1 MYIEKIISNKTH
13 YYKKVDFYVPV
24 TIEFPDNNDR
34 YGLADVLYY
43 RYLDQDSSLLEV
55 TINSKSTQIVRVA
68 LVSINKTVEQAN
80 ADNTHSKVEVIEGNP
95 LINMGVFSESNIVTE
110 NREIKFKYLNKK
122 IWIILSETVDY
133 GVVMGDL
140 TILLNNNNEISGFT
154 VEGFSTKEWEIIQA
168 GCCMET

>member
-1 MYIEKIISNKTH
+1 M
-13 YYKKVDFYVPV
+13 
-24 TIEFPDNNDR
+24 
-34 YGLADVLYY
+34 
-43 RYLDQDSSLLEV
+43 
-55 TINSKSTQIVRVA
+55 QIVRVA

-133 GVVMGDL
+133 GVV
-140 TILLNNNNEISGFT
+140 
-154 VEGFSTKEWEIIQA
+154 KQQ
-168 GCCMET
+168 